1 MESHKRLSV
10 LVGVM
15 GKKLIKSDSPSLFSL
30 EEIAPRLK
38 EL

>member
-1 MESHKRLSV
+1 MKSHKRLSV

-15 GKKLIKSDSPSLFSL
+15 EKKLFKSDSPSLSSL
-30 EEIAPRLK
+30 EEIALRLK